1 MTLQQLEYIL
11 ALNKCRHFV
20 RAAESCGV
28 TQSTLSLMVRK
39 LEEELDVVIFDRNA
53 HPIRPTMAGEEVLR
67 QAQLIV
73 YNARQLKEL
82 SLSEHKKASGELSI
96 GITPTVAPY
105 IVPKLFSYLRQY
117 HPDIRLR
124 PIELHRKGTVER
136 LLHAEIDV
144 AIMSMPEKNPGL
156 LEIPL
161 YKENFV
167 AYVAP
172 TDPLFREEEISY
184 RTLPRDRFWSL
195 KDEICFHHQLEM
207 GCDCG
212 NEPDVI
218 STSAYESGS
227 LVTLMHI
234 VDENGG
240 FTAIP
245 QLHIPL
251 LAKYRRE
258 RIRPL
263 VDPVP
268 SRCVS
273 LFVRR
278 DYVRETLLNI
288 LADAVKTIVPAS
300 MLDERLL
307 KYPIRL

>member
-11 ALNKCRHFV
+11 ALNKCRHFIK
-20 RAAESCGV
+20 AAESCGV
-28 TQSTLSLMVRK
+28 TQSTLSFMIRK
-39 LEEELDVVIFDRNA
+39 LEEELDVVIFDRSA
-53 HPIRPTMAGEEVLR
+53 HPVRPTMAGEEVLR

-82 SLSEHKKASGELSI
+82 SMSEHKKASGDLSI

-117 HPDIRLR
+117 HPDIRLH
-124 PIELHRKGTVER
+124 PIELHRNGTVER

-144 AIMSMPEKNPGL
+144 AIMSMPEKNPEL

-167 AYVAP
+167 AYVSP
-172 TDPLFREEEISY
+172 TDPLFKEKEICY
-184 RTLPRDRFWSL
+184 QRLPRDRFWSL
-195 KDEICFHHQLEM
+195 KNEICFYHQVDAEGEM
-207 GCDCG
+207 PAEAED
-212 NEPDVI
+212 
-218 STSAYESGS
+218 STSVYESGS

-240 FTAIP
+240 FTVIP

-251 LAKYRRE
+251 LSNYRRE

-278 DYVRETLLNI
+278 DYVRETLLNV
-288 LADAVKTIVPAS
+288 LADAVKTIVPNS

>member
-11 ALNKCRHFV
+11 ALNKCRHFI

-28 TQSTLSLMVRK
+28 TQSTLSFMIRK

-53 HPIRPTMAGEEVLR
+53 HPIRPTMAGEDVLR

-73 YNARQLKEL
+73 YNAKQLKEL
-82 SLSEHKKASGELSI
+82 SLSERKKASGDLSI

-117 HPDIRLR
+117 HPDIRLH
-124 PIELHRKGTVER
+124 PIELHRNGTVQR

-144 AIMSMPEKNPGL
+144 AIMSMPEKNPNL

-172 TDPLFREEEISY
+172 TDPLFKEKEICY
-184 RTLPRDRFWSL
+184 RTLPRERFWSL
-195 KDEICFHHQLEM
+195 KDEICFHHQVDMDYELE
-207 GCDCG
+207 
-212 NEPDVI
+212 NEFVESSVSD
-218 STSAYESGS
+218 YESGS

-240 FTAIP
+240 FTTIP

-273 LFVRR
+273 LFVRK
-278 DYVRETLLNI
+278 DYVRETLLNV
-288 LADAVKTIVPAS
+288 LADAVKTIVPTS